1 MCWPRQIA
9 MLKAHVIKKRRD
21 LLVDVALELEPGSA
35 VGLFGASGAGKSTVL
50 ACIAGIE
57 QPDDGFVQ
65 LNGQQLFPPSLSLH
79 RRALGYMTQEPGLFP
94 HLSVSENIH
103 FGIAKALA
111 ATAQQQQWIATLRNR
126 LQLDPLWHAPA
137 ALISGGQ
144 ARRVALARMLARKPP
159 LVLLDEP
166 FAGLDRQ
173 LVRELIDDLIF
184 WSRQIGFSMIAVD
197 HQAEVLQRLCPQ
209 QAVVIEQ
216 GKIVQRG
223 SWCELHNAPATPLL
237 QSLLAPL

>member
-1 MCWPRQIA
+1 
-9 MLKAHVIKKRRD
+9 MLKAHIIKKRRD
-21 LLVDVALELEPGSA
+21 LQVDVTLELEPGSA

-65 LNGQQLFPPSLSLH
+65 FNGLQLFPPSLPLH
-79 RRALGYMTQEPGLFP
+79 RRAIGDMTQEPGLFP

-184 WSRQIGFSMIAVD
+184 WGRQIGFSMIAVD
-197 HQAEVLQRLCPQ
+197 HQAEVLKRLCPQ
-209 QAVVIEQ
+209 QAIVLEQ

-223 SWCELHNAPATPLL
+223 CWNELYRAPATPLL

>member
-1 MCWPRQIA
+1 
-9 MLKAHVIKKRRD
+9 MLKAHIIKKRRE
-21 LLVDVALELEPGSA
+21 LQVDVSLELEAGSS

-57 QPDDGFVQ
+57 APDDGFVR
-65 LNGQQLFPPSLSLH
+65 LNGLQLFPPSLPLH
-79 RRALGYMTQEPGLFP
+79 RRPLGYLTQEPGLFP
-94 HLSVSENIH
+94 HLSVSENIS
-103 FGIAKALA
+103 FGISRDVA
-111 ATAQQQQWIATLRNR
+111 ASSAQQQWIATLRDR
-126 LQLDPLWHAPA
+126 LQLSALWNAPA
-137 ALISGGQ
+137 SMISGGQ

-197 HQAEVLQRLCPQ
+197 HQAEVLRRLCPQ

-216 GKIVQRG
+216 GKIVQSG

>member
-1 MCWPRQIA
+1 
-9 MLKAHVIKKRRD
+9 MLKVHIIKKRRD
-21 LLVDVALELEPGSA
+21 FGVDVALELEAGSA

-65 LNGQQLFPPSLSLH
+65 LNDLQLFPPSLPLH
-79 RRALGYMTQEPGLFP
+79 RRPVGYLTQEPGLFP
-94 HLSVSENIH
+94 HLNVSENIQ
-103 FGIAKALA
+103 FGIAKTLA
-111 ATAQQQQWIATLRNR
+111 ATTQQQQWIATLRDR
-126 LQLDPLWHAPA
+126 LQLAPLWHAPA

-159 LVLLDEP
+159 LILLDEP

-197 HQAEVLQRLCPQ
+197 HQAEVLKRLCPQ
-209 QAVVIEQ
+209 QAIVIEQ
-216 GKIVQRG
+216 GKVVQSG
-223 SWCELHNAPATPLL
+223 SWCELYNLPATPLL

>member
-1 MCWPRQIA
+1 
-9 MLKAHVIKKRRD
+9 MLKAHIIKKRRD
-21 LLVDVALELEPGSA
+21 LQVDVTLELEPGSA

-65 LNGQQLFPPSLSLH
+65 LNGLQLFPPSLPLH
-79 RRALGYMTQEPGLFP
+79 RRAIGYMTQEPGLFP

-126 LQLDPLWHAPA
+126 LQLEPLWHAPA

-159 LVLLDEP
+159 LILLDEP

-197 HQAEVLQRLCPQ
+197 HQAEVLKRLCPQ
-209 QAVVIEQ
+209 QAIVLERGQ
-216 GKIVQRG
+216 IVQRG
-223 SWCELHNAPATPLL
+223 TWTELYNAPATPLL
-237 QSLLAPL
+237 GSLLAPL

>member
-1 MCWPRQIA
+1 
-9 MLKAHVIKKRRD
+9 MLKAHIIKRRRD
-21 LLVDVALELEPGSA
+21 FNLDVAFEVEPGSS

-57 QPDDGFVQ
+57 APDAGFVR
-65 LNGQQLFPPSLSLH
+65 LNGVQLFPPSLPLH
-79 RRALGYMTQEPGLFP
+79 RRPLGYLTQEPGLFP
-94 HLSVSENIH
+94 HLSVSENIS
-103 FGIAKALA
+103 FGISRETA
-111 ATAQQQQWIATLRNR
+111 ATSGQQQWIATLRDR
-126 LQLDPLWHAPA
+126 LQLSALWNAPA
-137 ALISGGQ
+137 SLISGGQ

-184 WSRQIGFSMIAVD
+184 WGRQIGFSTIAVD
-197 HQAEVLQRLCPQ
+197 HQAHVLQRLCPQ
-209 QAVVIEQ
+209 QAIVIEQ

-223 SWCELHNAPATPLL
+223 SWCALHTAPATPLL

>member
-1 MCWPRQIA
+1 
-9 MLKAHVIKKRRD
+9 MLKVHIIKKRRD
-21 LLVDVALELEPGSA
+21 LQLDVTLELEAGGS

-57 QPDDGFVQ
+57 APDGGFVR
-65 LNGQQLFPPSLSLH
+65 LNGLQLFPPSLPLH
-79 RRALGYMTQEPGLFP
+79 RRPLGYLTQEPGLFP
-94 HLSVSENIH
+94 HLSVSENIS
-103 FGIAKALA
+103 FGISRETA
-111 ATAQQQQWIATLRNR
+111 ATSEQQEWIATLRNR
-126 LQLDPLWHAPA
+126 LQLSALWNAPA
-137 ALISGGQ
+137 SLISGGQ

-197 HQAEVLQRLCPQ
+197 HQAEVLKRLCPQ
-209 QAVVIEQ
+209 QAAVIEQ
-216 GKIVQRG
+216 GRIVQRG
-223 SWCELHNAPATPLL
+223 CWNELYRAPATPLL